1 MSTRTVERVDGW
13 ESVPFDGGFAGLQ
26 DLAGQE
32 FSGAVITGPTR
43 LFMLNGTVVGV
54 LDGTIED
61 FEDAS
66 GTAKRSPHEALPLLA
81 VMQERADEV
90 KAQYYTEDTALA
102 DVDQTLSS
110 GNFTGFIELSEN
122 VLSGDYYTVY
132 HQGRSMSVAWVGN
145 SDNLITDDEA
155 FETANDE
162 VGIYEVMPV
171 DIEPIE
177 IPEPPEPEVDEQ
189 SADPSATGVDPL
201 DAGDE
206 TAVDDVP
213 ADEGT
218 IDSTPTD
225 TAVPDEPIA
234 QDDAND
240 EPADPSPDPVGD
252 TEASGTDDAGQ
263 TQTAAESTP
272 DRGPA
277 SSGPPGSKAAGAAP
291 GRSRRSSES
300 DEESSVDEKPNAD
313 SRPDSGATDRAA
325 TDADAATQTEPDN
338 DAAERETSVR
348 ETAGETEPK
357 RPPTDP
363 SQTPESQQASA
374 RSAPAQ
380 SDQTASTDRRAEP
393 TDAKPNQSTESRP
406 SKAQPGT
413 GAATPTPEAGSGG
426 STTDLET
433 RSVPSLDP
441 NKSGGAQESV
451 TTSVSPTQTSPT
463 GGQQAS
469 TPRRDQPA
477 QDDSAPSTESSVQG
491 PAPTQESRSTTSQDP
506 QPAETSKSQ
515 PQTEDQ
521 RQSPADEEPTPREQE
536 RVAELEFE
544 LEQRAE
550 TVSELE
556 SELTDLE
563 ATNQELRDERDRLES
578 ELADARA
585 EIGRLEEQLDEQ
597 DDTAAG
603 GTRLSVGEAI
613 NGTNLFV
620 RYDSKGKAT
629 LEEARDGEA
638 SREEVEANL
647 RLEYHTQFEAEGAA
661 VNGTPFEE
669 FLEDSIQYRFVN
681 WLIRNL
687 LYEIRDTG
695 HAGAMKDLY
704 EGLPAIDRA
713 ELNGNVTVTYTED
726 GQENRSQERFDVVV
740 RDRMGNPLVVANIND
755 SREPA
760 SEGQMSDLIRNA
772 ERVGNASGSLASA
785 FLVTS
790 SFFEPGA
797 LETAEEATSS
807 GLFNRDKRK
816 SFVNLSR
823 KEGFHLCLLEARNQE
838 FHLAVP
844 EL

>member
-1 MSTRTVERVDGW
+1 MSTRTVERLDGW

-66 GTAKRSPHEALPLLA
+66 GTAKRAPHEALPLLA

-102 DVDQTLSS
+102 EVDQTLSS

-145 SDNLITDDEA
+145 SDTLLTDDEA

-171 DIEPIE
+171 DIKPIE
-177 IPEPPEPEVDEQ
+177 IPEPPEDDTDEE
-189 SADPSATGVDPL
+189 SADSSAADVDPL
-201 DAGDE
+201 DAGDDA
-206 TAVDDVP
+206 AVDDDP
-213 ADEGT
+213 ADAGAV
-218 IDSTPTD
+218 DSTPTE
-225 TAVPDEPIA
+225 VSKPDEPR
-234 QDDAND
+234 DDAPTD
-240 EPADPSPDPVGD
+240 DPVETSPEPAED
-252 TEASGTDDAGQ
+252 TGTAGTEDGEAARS
-263 TQTAAESTP
+263 TAEATP

-277 SSGPPGSKAAGAAP
+277 SGGPPGSKAAGAAP
-291 GRSRRSSES
+291 DRDRQRSETDDQSNPDRRPDAGATEPAATETDAETRAEPRRS
-300 DEESSVDEKPNAD
+300 
-313 SRPDSGATDRAA
+313 AA
-325 TDADAATQTEPDN
+325 EQETTAHDAATE
-338 DAAERETSVR
+338 AESPT
-348 ETAGETEPK
+348 
-357 RPPTDP
+357 TDP
-363 SQTPESQQASA
+363 SQTQDARQASA
-374 RSAPAQ
+374 RSARSTPAQ
-380 SDQTASTDRRAEP
+380 SEDTPDRRAER
-393 TDAKPNQSTESRP
+393 TDTKPSQSAEPQP
-406 SKAQPGT
+406 SQGT
-413 GAATPTPEAGSGG
+413 AATPTPEAGSGG
-426 STTDLET
+426 SGTDLET

-441 NKSGGAQESV
+441 GKSGDNEGSTTASVTATQPSSTGAQQS
-451 TTSVSPTQTSPT
+451 
-463 GGQQAS
+463 A
-469 TPRRDQPA
+469 PRRDQPA
-477 QDDSAPSTESSVQG
+477 QNDPTPSPESGHQEPASAQESSPTAE
-491 PAPTQESRSTTSQDP
+491 PAPQSTDASTAD
-506 QPAETSKSQ
+506 QPRA
-515 PQTEDQ
+515 
-521 RQSPADEEPTPREQE
+521 PADDEPSPRESG
-536 RVAELEFE
+536 RVAELESE
-544 LEQRAE
+544 LEQRSE

-556 SELTDLE
+556 SDLADLE

-585 EIGRLEEQLDEQ
+585 EIDRLEEQLHEETD
-597 DDTAAG
+597 AAPG
-603 GTRLSVGEAI
+603 GTRISAGEAI

-629 LEEARDGEA
+629 LEEAKDGEA
-638 SREEVEANL
+638 SRDEVEANL
-647 RLEYHTQFEAEGAA
+647 RLEYHTQFEADGAT
-661 VNGTPFEE
+661 VDGTPFEE